1 MLVVLNL
8 CMVLGLVGDN
18 CKDESAEECDAEA
31 GGQHDVAR
39 RKGGFEFGFGFV
51 VHGIGF
57 SGWKKRMCVGEPHP
71 SVGYLNLTTV
81 LISAG
86 LTLNCSIRACLNSSA
101 SSLKSKVTELTDSCF
116 PCEVK
121 YFWNAL

>member
-39 RKGGFEFGFGFV
+39 GKGCFEFGFGFV
-51 VHGIGF
+51 VHGWWLFKFDNCFDF
-57 SGWKKRMCVGEPHP
+57 SRGDAEL
-71 SVGYLNLTTV
+71 LN
-81 LISAG
+81 
-86 LTLNCSIRACLNSSA
+86 
-101 SSLKSKVTELTDSCF
+101 
-116 PCEVK
+116 
-121 YFWNAL
+121 